1 LRIFTTTT
9 IIMYTFSNIFHFLLV
24 TLPLVFALQLL
35 TYKNIKSI
43 STKILGILMIVVSFY
58 YLLNANFIL
67 EDINLLYLQ
76 EYLLFFIFLTVNP
89 LYFIYAKSL
98 TKENFVVKQRTL
110 LHFIPSFVVLLLS
123 FFVDVSIPKEEQ
135 TLNGLNTY
143 SIKTAAIIIYNVQ
156 VLVYA
161 IAMIVLLGRHHKNI
175 KSHFSFNNKD
185 VNLNWF
191 KVFVV
196 IYIVFSSLDILV
208 YYLKALT
215 EYLDVFYYVLS
226 ILFFSFLGYFGVR
239 QRDIYYVAKQ
249 LPSQLIVSAEI
260 ENGEKETVKKK
271 LITEERVE
279 EIMAQIESLMQETKQ
294 YRNQELSIYNLS
306 KELEINKTYLSYVIN
321 EKKGQNFSSF
331 INQYRINEAK
341 ILLLDK
347 EMENYTIEG
356 IANTV
361 GFNSKSSF
369 NAAFKKYEGMT
380 PSEYKKQTN

>member
-1 LRIFTTTT
+1 
-9 IIMYTFSNIFHFLLV
+9 MYTFSNILHFLLA

-35 TYKNIKSI
+35 TYKNISSI
-43 STKILGILMIVVSFY
+43 STKILGVLMIVVSFY
-58 YLLNANFIL
+58 YVLNAKFIL
-67 EDINLLYLQ
+67 EELNILYIQ
-76 EYLLFFIFLTVNP
+76 DYLLFFIFLVVNP

-98 TKENFVVKQRTL
+98 TKEKFNFKKSTL
-110 LHFIPSFVVLLLS
+110 LHFVPSFIALTMS
-123 FFVDVSIPKEEQ
+123 FFVD
-135 TLNGLNTY
+135 T
-143 SIKTAAIIIYNVQ
+143 KTALDQQVFGELNIYTIKMLSIFAYNIQ

-161 IAMIVLLGRHHKNI
+161 IAMIVLLRRHHINI

-196 IYIVFSSLDILV
+196 MYIVFSSIDILV
-208 YYLKALT
+208 YYLKALS
-215 EYLDVFYYVLS
+215 EYMDIFYYILT

-249 LPSQLIVSAEI
+249 LPSQLIVPA
-260 ENGEKETVKKK
+260 EKETVKKK

-279 EIMAQIESLMQETKQ
+279 EIMSQIESLMQETKQ
-294 YRNQELSIYNLS
+294 YRDQELSIYNLS

-331 INQYRINEAK
+331 INHYRINEAK
-341 ILLLDK
+341 ILLHDK

>member
-1 LRIFTTTT
+1 
-9 IIMYTFSNIFHFLLV
+9 MYTFSNILHFLLA

-35 TYKNIKSI
+35 TYKSIKSI
-43 STKILGILMIVVSFY
+43 STKILGTLMIVVSFY

-67 EDINLLYLQ
+67 EGTNLLYLQ
-76 EYLLFFIFLTVNP
+76 EYFLFFIFLTVNP

-98 TKENFVVKQRTL
+98 TKENFIVKQTTL

-123 FFVDVSIPKEEQ
+123 FFVDASIPKEQQLLGE
-135 TLNGLNTY
+135 LNIYT
-143 SIKTAAIIIYNVQ
+143 IKIFAIILYNIQ
-156 VLVYA
+156 VLTYT
-161 IAMIVLLGRHHKNI
+161 IAMIVLLRRHQRNI
-175 KSHFSFNNKD
+175 KSHFSFSNKD

-196 IYIVFSSLDILV
+196 MYIVFSSLDILV
-208 YYLKALT
+208 YYLKALS
-215 EYLDVFYYVLS
+215 EYMDVFYYILT

-239 QRDIYYVAKQ
+239 QRDIYFVAKQ
-249 LPSQLIVSAEI
+249 LPSQLIVPTER
-260 ENGEKETVKKK
+260 ETVKKK

-279 EIMAQIESLMQETKQ
+279 EIMSQIESLMQETKQ
-294 YRNQELSIYNLS
+294 YRDQELSIYNLS

-331 INQYRINEAK
+331 INHYRINEAK
-341 ILLLDK
+341 ILLHDK